1 MYIIWDKYTS
11 WERQYIIQDLLQ
23 EDPETYEKIIE
34 ANDKLDYNNF
44 EKWSNHEKLKEI
56 TNNNIIVFNSTNRD
70 YNVIFNIVKLLKPKI
85 IFNLSDET
93 GRREIFQELAKYTKI
108 LFRQYH
114 HFHYKQY
121 SNIHHMPLGYMNGM
135 LENDYMNIK
144 LKAPDKRKYTWSF
157 IGSIRQNRVNMISV
171 MSQIS
176 PFIVS
181 SGLSPTEMKDIYRNS
196 VFVTN
201 ERGWCVLDCFRL
213 YEASLCGA
221 IPVVVGN
228 INEIN
233 ATFMKHDNPPWLFC
247 TSWEAAVNKC
257 KELFK
262 DKNTIRELSK
272 KNIEWWNKKINSIR
286 KLIKDNLC

>member
-11 WERQYIIQDLLQ
+11 WEKQYIIQDLL
-23 EDPETYEKIIE
+23 ELDPESYEKIID
-34 ANDKLDYNNF
+34 ANNKLDYNNF
-44 EKWSNHEKLKEI
+44 ENWRNHTKLKEI
-56 TNNNIIVFNSTNRD
+56 TNNNVIVFNSTNRD

-93 GRREIFQELAKYTKI
+93 GKREIFQELANYTKI
-108 LFRQYH
+108 VFRQYH
-114 HFHYKQY
+114 HLHYKQY
-121 SNIHHMPLGYMNGM
+121 SNIHHIPLGYMNGM
-135 LENDYMNIK
+135 LENDYVNIT
-144 LKAPDKRKYTWSF
+144 LKTPEKRKYTWSF
-157 IGSIRQNRVNMISV
+157 IGSIRQNRVHMVSV

-181 SGLSPTEMKDIYRNS
+181 SGLSPSEMKDIYRNS

-201 ERGWCVLDCFRL
+201 ERGWYVLDCFRL

-247 TSWEAAVNKC
+247 TTWEVAVNKC
-257 KELFK
+257 NHILK
-262 DKNTIRELSK
+262 DKEKLRELSR

-286 KLIKDNLC
+286 KLIHI